1 MILLLISLS
10 LWPPAVTSLVRGDC
24 PYFWEAF
31 NGTCYTYFD
40 QQLRYDDAKDVCR
53 RAGGNLASVHSA
65 EENQFILSLTGG
77 YDGVFPYAW
86 LGGLVDGDEGKWC
99 WMDGSEFDF
108 QNWAVDQ
115 PSQCSETYNNLV
127 INYRDKQTPGQWTC
141 LYEDFKL
148 PFVCKKRSKV

>member
-31 NGTCYTYFD
+31 NGTCYSYFD

-65 EENQFILSLTGG
+65 EENQFILSLNGG

-86 LGGLVDGDEGKWC
+86 LGGLVGDEGKWR
-99 WMDGSEFDF
+99 WEGGSEFDF

-115 PSQCSETYNNLV
+115 PRQCYWRFDNLV
-127 INYRDKQTPGQWTC
+127 INYRDKQTLGQWTC
-141 LYEDFKL
+141 LYYRFKL